1 MELSLRFLA
10 NVYTHTHTNTRS
22 ESVIYLCSISSKVVV
37 LSIVQSHSEG
47 ITIEDIQNTVA
58 NQG

>member
-1 MELSLRFLA
+1 MTPWFLA
-10 NVYTHTHTNTRS
+10 NVYTHTHTQTHTSS
-22 ESVIYLCSISSKVVV
+22 ESVIYLCSINSKVVV